1 MEIDARSGK
10 YGVEYYDW
18 FLILVAVFKKNFLVA
33 CIASLGI
40 ILAAAYMLWLYRR
53 VVFGRA
59 EKGEVIRMPALT
71 NREIGILVPLT
82 IFILWF
88 GVYPAPLLDILN
100 PVISTISDTVSQNQL
115 VVSSL
120 Q

>member
-1 MEIDARSGK
+1 
-10 YGVEYYDW
+10 
-18 FLILVAVFKKNFLVA
+18 
-33 CIASLGI
+33 
-40 ILAAAYMLWLYRR
+40 
-53 VVFGRA
+53 
-59 EKGEVIRMPALT
+59 MPALT

-88 GVYPAPLLDILN
+88 GVYPASLLDILN
-100 PVISTISDTVSQNQL
+100 PVISTISDTVSQTQL